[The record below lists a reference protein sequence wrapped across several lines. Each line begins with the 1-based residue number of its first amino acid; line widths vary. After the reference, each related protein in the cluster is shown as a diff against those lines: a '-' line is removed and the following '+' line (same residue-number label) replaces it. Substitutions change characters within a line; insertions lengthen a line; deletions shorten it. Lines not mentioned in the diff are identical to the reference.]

1 MTTRAPIQTR
11 IPRARRIESVFDPG
25 QDSPVLS
32 QLRGQDKF
40 FGPAGQGPRYDYPN
54 PRGRQYPVSLRFWS
68 NSLQQT
74 TLVPSASQ
82 PPLKGYVWP
91 NPRGPVPSIALRT
104 WVEPLKLNLIGQ
116 DNFFGGPGGGG
127 PMFEIPNPN
136 IAKSRAVAL
145 MQWHT
150 NLLEST
156 LSVTGPSTPIAGS
169 DTWALSFTDS
179 GLPSVTVPGSY
190 TELNPWTLLPGAI
203 HIYEYV
209 SAPGTLPI
217 DTADTWALTWTETPT
232 DTIFVDT
239 WDVWSIKWTEAP
251 AALSIIQTFTAN
263 DTWSLTWL
271 DFGNV
276 FSGAPVTPSVT
287 DTWSLS
293 FDELTLVAATVDAT
307 DTWSLTFTDSGAVDV
322 VSDLKTASD
331 DWALTF
337 QLETAFFSTVIE
349 LPILGSD
356 EWKLTFAE
364 VSNIVP
370 FASDVGISRVLTMR
384 AINRVLRKQ

>member
-1 MTTRAPIQTR
+1 MTFRAPLQTR

-25 QDSPVLS
+25 QDSALLS

-40 FGPAGQGPRYDYPN
+40 FGPAGMGPDYDYPN
-54 PRGRQYPVSLRFWS
+54 PRGRPYPLSLRTWT
-68 NSLQQT
+68 NSLQTT
-74 TLVPSASQ
+74 TLVPSGA
-82 PPLKGYVWP
+82 PPFKQTEWP
-91 NPRGPVPSIALRT
+91 NPRGRVPGIALRT
-104 WVEPLKLNLIGQ
+104 WVQPLNLNLLGQ
-116 DNFFGGPGGGG
+116 DAFFGGPGGGG
-127 PMFEIPNPN
+127 PSYDIPNPVL
-136 IAKSRAVAL
+136 ARSRAVAL

-156 LSVTGPSTPIAGS
+156 LAPSVPVTPITSGG
-169 DTWALSFTDS
+169 DTWSLSFVDS
-179 GLPSVTVPGSY
+179 GNPSVTVPGVY
-190 TELNPWTLLPGAI
+190 TEINPWTLLPGAI
-203 HIYEYV
+203 HIYQDV
-209 SAPGTLPI
+209 SAPNTLPI
-217 DTADTWALTWTETPT
+217 DVSDTWALIWTETPT
-232 DTIFVDT
+232 DTVFIDS
-239 WDVWSIKWTEAP
+239 WDVWSLKWTEAP
-251 AALSIIQTFTAN
+251 ASLSITQTFTAS

-287 DTWSLS
+287 DTWSLTFS
-293 FDELTLVAATVDAT
+293 ELTLVAATIDVT
-307 DTWSLTFTDSGAVDV
+307 DTWSLTFTDSGVVDV

-331 DWALTF
+331 DWTLTF